1 MVLFFIENDVVSL
14 KHFSFCTSKN
24 GIYLN
29 TISPKKKSYGIYLD
43 TKSSSFYV
51 FFMFF
56 VDISL

>member
-1 MVLFFIENDVVSL
+1 MVLFFIENDAVSL
-14 KHFSFCTSKN
+14 KHFSFCTTFY

-56 VDISL
+56 VDIFL